1 MSEIA
6 VIGVALLLPLTALL
20 TLKQE
25 NILHA
30 VMCRALF
37 GVAAALL
44 YALLGAPDVAV
55 TEVLVGALL
64 VTLLYVVIFK
74 RTREI
79 RVGVI
84 EARCLEGKAC
94 LALTAFC
101 RDRGFRERNIYFADE
116 AEVMEALEEELIDA
130 AFLDR
135 TPGGFHSIPQNPLP
149 GLPRVVVPAE
159 AWDLLEVLDPER
171 GEDA

>member
-1 MSEIA
+1 MSETVVYA
-6 VIGVALLLPLTALL
+6 VALLLPLTALL

-44 YALLGAPDVAV
+44 YSLLGAPDVAV

-64 VTLLYVVIFK
+64 VTLLYVVVFK
-74 RTREI
+74 RTREL
-79 RVGVI
+79 RVGVT
-84 EARCLEGKAC
+84 EARCLEGGAC
-94 LALTAFC
+94 QMLAVFC
-101 RDRGFRERNIYFADE
+101 RERGFRERNIFFADE
-116 AEVMEALEEELIDA
+116 EDLVSALDEALVDA
-130 AFLDR
+130 AFMDH
-135 TPGGFHSIPQNPLP
+135 TPEGFVSIPADAAA

-159 AWDLLEVLDPER
+159 AWDLIEVLDVE
-171 GEDA
+171 GGGQS